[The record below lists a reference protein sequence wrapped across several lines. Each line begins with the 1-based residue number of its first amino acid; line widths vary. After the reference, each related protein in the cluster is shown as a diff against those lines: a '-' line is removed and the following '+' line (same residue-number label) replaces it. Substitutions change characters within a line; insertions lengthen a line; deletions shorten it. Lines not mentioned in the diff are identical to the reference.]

1 MLENMENILENMEN
15 ILKDR
20 ISKQNIL
27 EKHFLDNKDN
37 VRILP
42 KILH

>member
-1 MLENMENILENMEN
+1 MLENMKNILENMEN
-15 ILKDR
+15 ILNDR

-27 EKHFLDNKDN
+27 ENNFLDHKDN
-37 VRILP
+37 VRISP